1 MDALTYRLDQ
11 FEGPLDAL
19 LALIQKSK
27 YKIEDVPISLLCDQY
42 LELIR
47 QAQEDNMDI
56 AAEFIVMAS
65 ELMLLKSRL
74 LLPKPDAEAE
84 EATVRF
90 LDVLDKHNQAKAAM
104 PLLARMYAAHEGRLV
119 KDTDE
124 ITVDV
129 SYVADQEVSSL
140 CLAIRR
146 IISYNENLANAK
158 RVSFTPMIAKPIVP
172 VEVKIVGIL
181 HKVKKQGSATLGE
194 LIADS
199 PSLPDTIAIFLG
211 VLELIK
217 THDIQIVEDPDEA
230 GIIHGENTRFIFH
243 DTGNDKPGGD
253 SDENAK
259 KEADDETFS
268 PVDQITAEVP

>member
-1 MDALTYRLDQ
+1 
-11 FEGPLDAL
+11 
-19 LALIQKSK
+19 
-27 YKIEDVPISLLCDQY
+27 
-42 LELIR
+42 
-47 QAQEDNMDI
+47 
-56 AAEFIVMAS
+56 
-65 ELMLLKSRL
+65 
-74 LLPKPDAEAE
+74 
-84 EATVRF
+84 
-90 LDVLDKHNQAKAAM
+90 
-104 PLLARMYAAHEGRLV
+104 
-119 KDTDE
+119 
-124 ITVDV
+124 
-129 SYVADQEVSSL
+129 
-140 CLAIRR
+140 
-146 IISYNENLANAK
+146 
-158 RVSFTPMIAKPIVP
+158 MIAKPIVP